1 MFQKGCQPK
10 HIGKPYIGKRNQEAT
25 KIMQYAKKR
34 DFIRKNIIENKKV
47 TIKMFRDIK
56 KKDFVSINQ
65 KWMQRGIKRIINR
78 Y

>member
-1 MFQKGCQPK
+1 
-10 HIGKPYIGKRNQEAT
+10 
-25 KIMQYAKKR
+25 MQYAKKR